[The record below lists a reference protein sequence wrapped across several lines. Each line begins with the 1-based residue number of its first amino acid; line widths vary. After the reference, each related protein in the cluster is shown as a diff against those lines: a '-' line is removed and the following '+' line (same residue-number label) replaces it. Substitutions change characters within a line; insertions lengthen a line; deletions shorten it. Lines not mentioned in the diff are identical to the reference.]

1 MALTSAFATMNI
13 FGWVGASLTRKV
25 GLGLSVMAV
34 LMLFAIGAIFLQ
46 VRQQSGVASV
56 VTVATDQR
64 LAVQRIVDRA
74 AKAIG
79 GDLRAGGTLQQ
90 AANEFDS
97 NLKALRDG
105 GLAFGTLGTA
115 FDLPVAPAYI
125 QSQFDRIDQIWQ
137 PIYRN
142 ATVVSETAPAG
153 RQVQEL
159 ALQVTGRFPALFL
172 AHDRAL
178 ETLELSGESEVD
190 LNSSAALTGVGQ
202 ALSRMRFRVSE
213 IAQDPRQNAPDLA
226 EDSGN
231 TDQVLRVLLNG
242 DPALALRPV
251 GGALRRELLDP
262 INGLSVLWDEFYE
275 DIKALIPVA
284 EEFAEG
290 LEAAEAIAASSEPL
304 VRQSTVAVGMFERE
318 AREKIDQIQWFL
330 VALTGVFLYIC
341 AMALWVTWRTI
352 RPLER
357 LTRATTVIA
366 GGDLS
371 TRVEV
376 GSRDEIGMLADSFNK
391 MTEDLQRR
399 DIELAAVN
407 EELEAFNYSVSHDL
421 RSPLRSID
429 GFSQALLEDYGD
441 KLDEQGKD
449 YLGRT
454 RAASQRMGI
463 LIDDLLNLSRVTRG
477 DIRREQ
483 VDLSSIARLV
493 ATELQQEDSGRQVT
507 FEVAEGAVTM
517 GDPHLL
523 RTVLDN
529 LMGNA
534 WKFTGN
540 HPTATIEFG
549 VTEKD
554 GRPVYF
560 VRDDGA
566 GFDMAYA
573 ANLFGA
579 FQRLHAMTEFSG
591 TGIGLATVQ
600 RIIHRHGGRVW
611 AEAEV
616 EQGAT
621 FFFTLG

>member
-1 MALTSAFATMNI
+1 MAMTSAFATMNI

-79 GDLRAGGTLQQ
+79 GDLQAGGSLQQ
-90 AANEFDS
+90 AANEFDL

-178 ETLELSGESEVD
+178 ETLELSGESEAG

-231 TDQVLRVLLNG
+231 TDQVLRALLNG
-242 DPALALRPV
+242 DPALALRSV

-262 INGLSVLWDEFYE
+262 INGLSVLWDEFYA

-376 GSRDEIGMLADSFNK
+376 GSRDEIGMLADAFNK

-540 HPTATIEFG
+540 HPTAKIEFG
-549 VTEKD
+549 VTEND
-554 GRPVYF
+554 GRPAYF

>member
-13 FGWVGASLTRKV
+13 FGWVGTSLTRKV

-34 LMLFAIGAIFLQ
+34 LMLFAIGAVFLQ
-46 VRQQSGVASV
+46 VRQQGGVASV
-56 VTVATDQR
+56 VTVATEQR

-79 GDLRAGGTLQQ
+79 GDLQAGGRLQQ

-105 GLAFGTLGTA
+105 GLAFGALGTA
-115 FDLPVAPAYI
+115 SDLPVAPAYI

-159 ALQVTGRFPALFL
+159 ALQVTSRFPALFL

-178 ETLELSGESEVD
+178 ETLELSGESEAG
-190 LNSSAALTGVGQ
+190 LNSSNALTSVGQ

-231 TDQVLRVLLNG
+231 TDNVLRVLLNG

-262 INGLSVLWDEFYE
+262 INGLSVLWDEFHA

-284 EEFAEG
+284 KEFAEG

-304 VRQSTVAVGMFERE
+304 VRQSTVAIGMFERE

-376 GSRDEIGMLADSFNK
+376 GSKDEIGMLADAFNK

-493 ATELQQEDSGRQVT
+493 ATELQREDSGRQVT

-540 HPTATIEFG
+540 HPTAKIEFG

-554 GRPVYF
+554 ARPAYF

>member
-1 MALTSAFATMNI
+1 MALTPAYATKDVL
-13 FGWVGASLTRKV
+13 GWVGASLTRKV
-25 GLGLSVMAV
+25 GLGLSVMAL
-34 LMLFAIGAIFLQ
+34 LMLLAIGAIFLQ
-46 VRQQSGVASV
+46 VRQQRGVAAV
-56 VTVATDQR
+56 VAVATDQR
-64 LAVQRIVDRA
+64 LTIQRIVDRT

-79 GDLRAGGTLQQ
+79 GDLQASASLQE

-105 GLAFGTLGTA
+105 GLAFGSSGTV
-115 FDLPVAPAYI
+115 FDLPEAPASI
-125 QSQFDRIDQIWQ
+125 QSQFDRIDKIWQ
-137 PIYRN
+137 PTYRN
-142 ATVVSETAPAG
+142 ATVVSETATAG
-153 RQVQEL
+153 RQVNEL
-159 ALQVTGRFPALFL
+159 ALQVTGRFPVLFL
-172 AHDRAL
+172 ARDRAL
-178 ETLELSGESEVD
+178 ETLELSEVSGVD
-190 LNSSAALTGVGQ
+190 PNLLVALTDVGQ
-202 ALSRMRFRVSE
+202 ALSRMRSRVLE
-213 IAQDPRQNAPDLA
+213 IAQDPRQNAPELA
-226 EDSGN
+226 EDAEN
-231 TDQVLRVLLNG
+231 TDEVLRVLLNSG
-242 DPALALRPV
+242 PALGLSPV
-251 GGALRRELLDP
+251 GGDLKRELLDP
-262 INGLSVLWDEFYE
+262 ANGLVVLWEGYYQ

-290 LEAAEAIAASSEPL
+290 LEAAEAIAATSEPL
-304 VRQSTVAVGMFERE
+304 LRQSAVAVDLFERE
-318 AREKIDQIQWFL
+318 AREKIVQVQWFL
-330 VALTGVFLYIC
+330 VAVTGVFLYIC
-341 AMALWVTWRTI
+341 ALALWVTWRTI
-352 RPLER
+352 RPLDR

-376 GSRDEIGMLADSFNK
+376 GSRDEIGMLAAAFNQ
-391 MTEDLQRR
+391 MAEDLQRR

-421 RSPLRSID
+421 RAPLRSID

-441 KLDEQGKD
+441 NLDEQGKD

-477 DIRREQ
+477 DIRREE
-483 VDLSSIARLV
+483 VDLSAIARLV
-493 ATELQQEDSGRQVT
+493 ASELQQDDSGRQVT

-529 LMGNA
+529 LIGNA

-540 HPTATIEFG
+540 HPIAKIEFG

-554 GRPVYF
+554 GRPAYF

-621 FFFTLG
+621 FYFTLG